1 MIKIFV
7 VIDDLITDENS
18 WETHLASLLQ
28 GYVESSNIDCIVQEI
43 RNKDLSTIKTYFQTG
58 YIEPQDKFI
67 FPNSWTSMT
76 SYIRHWSENYN
87 KPVEMIGFWSRGCY
101 LNEDSEY
108 RPLNDRNWRKVHER
122 ASFRCLDKSFF
133 ISEYHKEQFR
143 IYVSKHVFPERLNVI
158 QFPLDY
164 LDLEMSKYTSDY
176 FKQNMLIFPWH
187 KYSDLHEQIMYDYI
201 RVYKDIQIIFAQE
214 KSPLERHQLLSQISK
229 AKVAF
234 LPYDSPRIGKEIYE
248 CFLLGTIPLVP
259 DIEGLRDLVP
269 EAFRYPPEWTENIFN
284 YSKYAPDLTSKIKEL
299 VYHYDDYK
307 PLIKEQREYLYV
319 NFYDSQKII
328 EQIFDNT
335 NRN

>member
-1 MIKIFV
+1 
-7 VIDDLITDENS
+7 
-18 WETHLASLLQ
+18 
-28 GYVESSNIDCIVQEI
+28 
-43 RNKDLSTIKTYFQTG
+43 
-58 YIEPQDKFI
+58 
-67 FPNSWTSMT
+67 
-76 SYIRHWSENYN
+76 
-87 KPVEMIGFWSRGCY
+87 
-101 LNEDSEY
+101 
-108 RPLNDRNWRKVHER
+108 
-122 ASFRCLDKSFF
+122 
-133 ISEYHKEQFR
+133 
-143 IYVSKHVFPERLNVI
+143 
-158 QFPLDY
+158 
-164 LDLEMSKYTSDY
+164 MSKYTSDY

-248 CFLLGTIPLVP
+248 CLLLGTIPLVP

-269 EAFRYPPEWTENIFN
+269 EPFRYPPEWTESIFN

-299 VYHYDDYK
+299 VYHYDEYK
-307 PLIKEQREYLYV
+307 PLIKEQQEYLYV